1 MSKKISIKDIAKLT
15 NTSVTTVSYVINGK
29 GRISKEI
36 KEKILNVALENGYE
50 PNRMAIG
57 LRTGVSKVIG
67 LIVESIG
74 GQFFAEIAKVIEQ
87 EAEKAGYGIIYSSTN
102 NSLQTGKNVIQMLSN
117 RQVDGYIIT
126 PIKGLEEEIKA
137 LMNQKKPVVFIDSY
151 LPGLQLPHVTVDN
164 YTGVYEAIMELI
176 RCGYRNI
183 AFILPDLDL
192 VQLHERLRGYQDALK
207 VSRLKAERKHILKL
221 PFNTE
226 KKQMVLAI
234 TKFLKQNKQ
243 LDAVFFSTNY
253 LGVAGLQSINDLKI
267 SIPKNLAVISF
278 DDCELF
284 ELYPPGISA
293 VAQPT
298 DDIAMFAIQKL
309 LSLLANR
316 DEKNDNLSLK
326 IPPVFIKRQSFLEK
340 K

>member
-137 LMNQKKPVVFIDSY
+137 LMNQKKPIVFIDSY

-183 AFILPDLDL
+183 AFVLPDLDL

-207 VSRLKAERKHILKL
+207 ISSLKAERKHILKL

-234 TKFLKQNKQ
+234 TQFLKQNKQ

-298 DDIAMFAIQKL
+298 DDIAMSAIQKL

-316 DEKNDNLSLK
+316 DENNENLSLR
-326 IPPVFIKRQSFLEK
+326 IPPFFIKRQSFIEK